1 MASGFRLVVIQG
13 PQPGETFTLDKEVM
27 NVGRDP
33 GNDIVINH
41 PQISRQHA
49 RLMRQGGLMVLEDL
63 NSRNGTFVN
72 GIRLVTPHTLANGDV
87 IGMGDSVTMTF
98 YGETAQSPETMV
110 MTTQPGIAATPFPP
124 PAARAAY
131 PPPPPAAAAPAPR
144 PAAPP
149 PPPVGPAYAA
159 PPPQAPAKK
168 SRKGLWIVLA
178 CLGLLVV
185 CCVIVLL
192 VLWFAPQSF
201 WQTLIDL
208 GIPIP
213 TWPF

>member
-27 NVGRDP
+27 NIGRDP

-41 PQISRQHA
+41 PQVSRQHA

-110 MTTQPGIAATPFPP
+110 MTTQPGIAAPSFPP

-131 PPPPPAAAAPAPR
+131 PPPPPPPT
-144 PAAPP
+144 PQPSYTPP
-149 PPPVGPAYAA
+149 PPSMEPVYAA
-159 PPPQAPAKK
+159 PPPEAPAKK
-168 SRKGLWIVLA
+168 SRKWLWIVLA
-178 CLGLLVV
+178 CLALLVL
-185 CCVIVLL
+185 CCVIVFLA
-192 VLWFAPQSF
+192 LWFAPESF
-201 WQTLIDL
+201 WRALIDL

-213 TWPF
+213 SWPF